1 MAIPVLDLLNFESDI
16 AEGCEYVLTSPRSLQ
31 ACAEIGIKPIQ
42 LLRVTF
48 NELVAERP
56 DLSVKEARDYLIE
69 LNEARN
75 EHLQSA
81 LAARRAIM
89 NGQKI
94 RKRSS
99 SGPTKPKKTKS
110 EPSVN
115 DKKLPTPTRSVSS
128 PHVSDPV
135 SLTPMGEAVLKSHS
149 LPPSVISSAR
159 GKIRLT
165 RQNDKLVD
173 SMLKKYSD
181 RKLEIQK
188 ARAHWRRWQEEKVK
202 LQEEKIEETKS
213 VQRRVAQSRREFELN
228 NLIMNGKRE
237 EEWSKELKEREQ
249 KIKAKMKRAEVNA
262 QYHKLEKEAR
272 IRENCELERRKKES
286 QAERLRHHERAQ
298 IVKEKE
304 IAINLD
310 KRLSEAE
317 KTRKIK
323 QIRDAENLHRRNM
336 QTRKN
341 FEETH
346 NEVVHHQL
354 ELNKQKEAELVRRL
368 EQAKRNNGL
377 LMQQRSTAIRMAAER
392 KSKQI
397 EEVQLARDK
406 MIREQQQKIEEETR
420 RNEILAAEA
429 RQGASKMKLKK
440 LEEAKEKHIQERLRF
455 QENLDRSKVEFQSEQ
470 RRLESQISL
479 KLHRQNQIARERERT
494 ILISKMRAQKE
505 GVRRDVIRAELES
518 FDEKAKRA
526 QLFAQHIERR

>member
-1 MAIPVLDLLNFESDI
+1 MAIPVLDLLNFESDV

-42 LLRVTF
+42 LLKVTF

-75 EHLQSA
+75 EQLQSA
-81 LAARRAIM
+81 IVARRAIM

-94 RKRSS
+94 RKRST

-159 GKIRLT
+159 GKIRQT
-165 RQNDKLVD
+165 RQNDKLID

-213 VQRRVAQSRREFELN
+213 VQRRVAQNRREFELN

-237 EEWSKELKEREQ
+237 DEWSKELVKREQ

-272 IRENCELERRKKES
+272 IRENMELERRKKES

-298 IVKEKE
+298 SLKEKE

-310 KRLSEAE
+310 KRLTEAE

-323 QIRDAENLHRRNM
+323 HIRDAENLHRRNV

-346 NEVVHHQL
+346 NEVVHHQM
-354 ELNKQKEAELVRRL
+354 ELNKQKEMELSRRL
-368 EQAKRNNGL
+368 DQAKRNNGL
-377 LMQQRSTAIRMAAER
+377 LMQQRSTAIRVAAER

-397 EEVQLARDK
+397 EEVQAAREA
-406 MIREQQQKIEEETR
+406 MLREQRAKLEEETR
-420 RNEILAAEA
+420 RNELLAAEA
-429 RQGASKMKLKK
+429 LKGASKMKLKK
-440 LEEAKEKHIQERLRF
+440 LEEAKEKHIHERLRF
-455 QENLDRSKVEFQSEQ
+455 QENLDRSKVEFESEKK
-470 RRLESQISL
+470 RLENQISL